1 MSLSF
6 KKYAY
11 KYEYLTLELQEV
23 EEKYT
28 QYQREWSSLFL
39 KYFPEKTRLAYQNE
53 ETGEIRFS
61 LDADAA
67 KGTKPKSTKLRKLYY
82 KISSKVHPDKGGSSE
97 EFEAVNEAYEKSD
110 YIELL
115 KLAEK
120 QGIDVN
126 IDSEDKQLFEDSCN
140 SLEQKIKSKKGS
152 LTWKYFNSDKV
163 IKRVI
168 IDQLV
173 TEYQLKIPEK
183 DIEKLLVV

>member
-1 MSLSF
+1 MSNFVSWIIVLKII
-6 KKYAY
+6 KKRANND
-11 KYEYLTLELQEV
+11 KYNGNPQ
-23 EEKYT
+23 K
-28 QYQREWSSLFL
+28 QKIRGNIKFSKS
-39 KYFPEKTRLAYQNE
+39 
-53 ETGEIRFS
+53 EIKFS

-140 SLEQKIKSKKGS
+140 SLEQKINSKKGS

-183 DIEKLLVV
+183 DIEKLLLV